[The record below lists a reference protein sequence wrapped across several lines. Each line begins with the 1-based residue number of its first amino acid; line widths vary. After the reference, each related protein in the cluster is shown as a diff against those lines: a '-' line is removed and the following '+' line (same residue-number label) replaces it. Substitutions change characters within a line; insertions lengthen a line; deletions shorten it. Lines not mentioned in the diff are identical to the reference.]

1 MMFLEINRLVCEIT
15 NELYAL
21 EKVYDKKYYE
31 KYNFRLELFNDIQNR
46 MIRHVENMKHI
57 SEEHKYQYDARV
69 LEVYNK
75 ENDITEQVRL
85 QQVRNY
91 ISSRIED
98 SNILNE
104 HLKVKYD
111 NHMND
116 LLEKLHNVYNEINKI
131 NDNDNIITYA
141 HAAAVQHS
149 VHQALLQD
157 NKRIKT
163 YNKKQYEKKCILDEL
178 IRICKLE
185 QTQILQVKQF
195 QYQHDMY
202 MMSTHDNYQQTANN
216 NQKKF
221 EEQLNQ
227 ERELKFECEQELKL
241 ELECEQELKLELE
254 REQELKLE
262 LEREQEL
269 KLKQN
274 LEQNQNVMSIIS
286 DTNEWLNAVD

>member
-1 MMFLEINRLVCEIT
+1 MYLHT
-15 NELYAL
+15 
-21 EKVYDKKYYE
+21 
-31 KYNFRLELFNDIQNR
+31 
-46 MIRHVENMKHI
+46 ENMKQI
-57 SEEHKYQYDARV
+57 SKEHKFQYDARE

-75 ENDITEQVRL
+75 EHDIAEQVRL

-98 SNILNE
+98 CNILNE
-104 HLKVKYD
+104 HLKAKYD

-131 NDNDNIITYA
+131 NDNDNMIARA
-141 HAAAVQHS
+141 HTAAVQHS

-178 IRICKLE
+178 VRICKLE

-202 MMSTHDNYQQTANN
+202 MMSNDCTVSRGNCTVANGDYRVCLYKTDCTTSNTGFRVTNGDCTNTNTNTNYNYYNYNQQN
-216 NQKKF
+216 KF
-221 EEQLNQ
+221 EEQLKQ
-227 ERELKFECEQELKL
+227 ERELERELKR
-241 ELECEQELKLELE
+241 EEELK
-254 REQELKLE
+254 LKLE

-274 LEQNQNVMSIIS
+274 LIS
-286 DTNEWLNAVD
+286 DTNEWLNGVD

>member
-1 MMFLEINRLVCEIT
+1 MLLEINRLVCEIT

-21 EKVYDKKYYE
+21 EKVYDKKYNE
-31 KYNFRLELFNDIQNR
+31 KYNFRLELFNDIKNR
-46 MIRHVENMKHI
+46 MNLHAENMKQI
-57 SEEHKYQYDARV
+57 SKEHKFQYDARE

-75 ENDITEQVRL
+75 EHDIAEQVRL

-98 SNILNE
+98 CNILNE
-104 HLKVKYD
+104 HLKAKYD

-131 NDNDNIITYA
+131 NDNDNMIARA
-141 HAAAVQHS
+141 HTAAVQHS

-202 MMSTHDNYQQTANN
+202 MMSNDCTACLYKTDSRVSMTDCTNTNTNYNYNQQN
-216 NQKKF
+216 KF
-221 EEQLNQ
+221 EEQLKQ
-227 ERELKFECEQELKL
+227 ERELERELKR
-241 ELECEQELKLELE
+241 EEELK
-254 REQELKLE
+254 LKLE

-274 LEQNQNVMSIIS
+274 LIS
-286 DTNEWLNAVD
+286 DTNEWLNGVD

>member
-1 MMFLEINRLVCEIT
+1 MFLEINRLVCEIT

-21 EKVYDKKYYE
+21 EKVYDKKYNE

-46 MIRHVENMKHI
+46 MIRHVENMKHV

-75 ENDITEQVRL
+75 EHDKIEQVRL
-85 QQVRNY
+85 EKVRNY

-98 SNILNE
+98 SNILNQ

-149 VHQALLQD
+149 VHQALQQD
-157 NKRIKT
+157 KKRINT
-163 YNKKQYEKKCILDEL
+163 YNQKQYEKKCVLDEL
-178 IRICKLE
+178 ICICKLE

-195 QYQHDMY
+195 KYQHDMY
-202 MMSTHDNYQQTANN
+202 MMSTHDNYNYNYQQTANN

-221 EEQLNQ
+221 EKQLIQ
-227 ERELKFECEQELKL
+227 ERELERELK
-241 ELECEQELKLELE
+241 LECEQELKLEF
-254 REQELKLE
+254 
-262 LEREQEL
+262 EREQEL

>member
-1 MMFLEINRLVCEIT
+1 MFLEINRLVCEIT

-21 EKVYDKKYYE
+21 EKVYDKKYNE

-46 MIRHVENMKHI
+46 MIIHVENMKHI

-75 ENDITEQVRL
+75 EHDKIEQVRL
-85 QQVRNY
+85 EQVRNY
-91 ISSRIED
+91 ISSRIEH

-104 HLKVKYD
+104 HLKIKYN

-131 NDNDNIITYA
+131 NDNDNIISYA

-149 VHQALLQD
+149 VHQALQQD
-157 NKRIKT
+157 KKRINT
-163 YNKKQYEKKCILDEL
+163 YNQKQYEKKCILDEL
-178 IRICKLE
+178 ICICKSE

-195 QYQHDMY
+195 KYQHDMY
-202 MMSTHDNYQQTANN
+202 MMSTHDNYNYNYNYQQTANN

-221 EEQLNQ
+221 EEQLKQ
-227 ERELKFECEQELKL
+227 ESDLKSELKREIKL
-241 ELECEQELKLELE
+241 
-254 REQELKLE
+254 
-262 LEREQEL
+262 EQEL

-274 LEQNQNVMSIIS
+274 LEQNQNIMSIIS
-286 DTNEWLNAVD
+286 DTNEWLNMID

>member
-1 MMFLEINRLVCEIT
+1 MFLEINRLVCEIT

-21 EKVYDKKYYE
+21 EKVYDKKYNE

-75 ENDITEQVRL
+75 EHEKIEQVRL
-85 QQVRNY
+85 EQVRNY
-91 ISSRIED
+91 ISSRIEH

-104 HLKVKYD
+104 HLKIKYN

-131 NDNDNIITYA
+131 NDNDNIISYA

-149 VHQALLQD
+149 VHQALQQD
-157 NKRIKT
+157 KKRINT
-163 YNKKQYEKKCILDEL
+163 YNQKQYEKKCILDEL
-178 IRICKLE
+178 ICICKSE

-195 QYQHDMY
+195 KYQHDMY
-202 MMSTHDNYQQTANN
+202 MMSTHDNYNYNYNYNYQQTANN

-221 EEQLNQ
+221 EEQLKQ
-227 ERELKFECEQELKL
+227 ESDLKSELKREIKL
-241 ELECEQELKLELE
+241 
-254 REQELKLE
+254 
-262 LEREQEL
+262 EQEL

-274 LEQNQNVMSIIS
+274 LEQNQNIMSIIS
-286 DTNEWLNAVD
+286 DTNEWLNMID

>member
-1 MMFLEINRLVCEIT
+1 MLLEINRLVCEIT

-21 EKVYDKKYYE
+21 EKVYDKKYNE
-31 KYNFRLELFNDIQNR
+31 KYIFRLELFNDIKNR
-46 MIRHVENMKHI
+46 MNLHTENMKQI
-57 SEEHKYQYDARV
+57 SKEHKFQYDARE

-75 ENDITEQVRL
+75 EHDIAEQVRL

-98 SNILNE
+98 CNILNE
-104 HLKVKYD
+104 HLKAKYD

-131 NDNDNIITYA
+131 NDNDNMIARA
-141 HAAAVQHS
+141 HTAAVQHS

-202 MMSTHDNYQQTANN
+202 MMSNDCTVSSGNSRVANGNCTNTNTNTNYNYNQQN
-216 NQKKF
+216 KF
-221 EEQLNQ
+221 EEQLKQ
-227 ERELKFECEQELKL
+227 ERELERELKREQELK
-241 ELECEQELKLELE
+241 
-254 REQELKLE
+254 LKLE

-274 LEQNQNVMSIIS
+274 LIS
-286 DTNEWLNAVD
+286 DTNEWLNGVD

>member
-1 MMFLEINRLVCEIT
+1 MFLEINRLVCEIT

-21 EKVYDKKYYE
+21 EKVYDKKYNE

-75 ENDITEQVRL
+75 EHEKIEQVRL
-85 QQVRNY
+85 EQVRNY
-91 ISSRIED
+91 ISSRIEH

-104 HLKVKYD
+104 HLKIKYN

-131 NDNDNIITYA
+131 NDNDNIISYA

-149 VHQALLQD
+149 VHQALQQD
-157 NKRIKT
+157 KKRINT
-163 YNKKQYEKKCILDEL
+163 YNQKQYEKKCILDEL
-178 IRICKLE
+178 ICICKSE

-195 QYQHDMY
+195 KYQHDMY
-202 MMSTHDNYQQTANN
+202 MTSTHDNYNYNYNYNYQQTANN

-221 EEQLNQ
+221 EEQLKQ
-227 ERELKFECEQELKL
+227 ESDLKSELKREIKL
-241 ELECEQELKLELE
+241 
-254 REQELKLE
+254 
-262 LEREQEL
+262 EQEL

-274 LEQNQNVMSIIS
+274 LEQNQNIMSIIS
-286 DTNEWLNAVD
+286 DTNEWLNMID